1 VAAPDP
7 TSRYAGQSTI
17 SIVAVDGSARVL
29 SAPRLVAPPPV
40 RGAYTVRAGDRLD
53 LLAHIAAGDSTRW
66 WLLADANP
74 HRDATRLE
82 DPGQTI
88 ELPDA

>member
-1 VAAPDP
+1 MAAADP
-7 TSRYAGQSTI
+7 TSRYASQPTI
-17 SIVAVDGSARVL
+17 AVAAPDGSTRVL
-29 SAPRLVAPPPV
+29 GAPRVVPAPPV

-82 DPGQTI
+82 QPGQAI

>member
-7 TSRYAGQSTI
+7 TSRYAGQRTI
-17 SIVAVDGSARVL
+17 SVVARDGSTRVL
-29 SAPRLVAPPPV
+29 GAPRVVPAPPV

-53 LLAHIAAGDSTRW
+53 LLAHVAAGDSTRW

-74 HRDATRLE
+74 HRDTTRLE
-82 DPGQTI
+82 QPGQMI